1 MPAGAV
7 VAAPSPASGGG
18 EEVAGT
24 VTRCDATQRNGRR
37 YPQVDMSSQQFPRS
51 GAPPAGLGPA
61 PPPIPT
67 SGSAGLIAPAAP
79 GKRAPGPAGDAP
91 CPGLRRR
98 PQPTG
103 SCRLQEQGEISASR
117 RVPSRPPAGFSGG
130 PRRCAGTRSH
140 RALGGGRAGG
150 PVAASPKAAS
160 VTNGENNVQINLVAD
175 SEV

>member
-79 GKRAPGPAGDAP
+79 GKRAPGPAGDTP

-103 SCRLQEQGEISASR
+103 SCRLQGQGEISASR
-117 RVPSRPPAGFSGG
+117 RVPSRPVLPPASPAVPGG
-130 PRRCAGTRSH
+130 VR
-140 RALGGGRAGG
+140 GRGRTGRWAGG
-150 PVAASPKAAS
+150 ERAAPWQPVRKLPRSRMGRTTCKS
-160 VTNGENNVQINLVAD
+160 I
-175 SEV
+175 